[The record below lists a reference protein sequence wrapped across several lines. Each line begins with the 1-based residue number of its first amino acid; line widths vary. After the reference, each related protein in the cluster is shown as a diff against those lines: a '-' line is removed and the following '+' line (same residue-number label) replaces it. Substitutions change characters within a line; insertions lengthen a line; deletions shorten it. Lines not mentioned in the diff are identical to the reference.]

1 MWGQSHIFFR
11 FRTPGYALTYTVKS
25 TAVLKLAQVREFYRY
40 YLPAYVSDSPSNVMY
55 FMNYGDRDRCIISR
69 PPGGPGPG
77 AGRAKETPYALRAS
91 YRVYRDFTHT
101 DVDTIR
107 ANPL

>member
-1 MWGQSHIFFR
+1 
-11 FRTPGYALTYTVKS
+11 
-25 TAVLKLAQVREFYRY
+25 
-40 YLPAYVSDSPSNVMY
+40 
-55 FMNYGDRDRCIISR
+55 MNYGDRDRCIISR

>member
-55 FMNYGDRDRCIISR
+55 FMNYGATEI
-69 PPGGPGPG
+69 
-77 AGRAKETPYALRAS
+77 
-91 YRVYRDFTHT
+91 V
-101 DVDTIR
+101 V
-107 ANPL
+107 